1 MIDWLIVPPRR
12 IYSSPSQLWSYLS
25 PCHLT
30 HLWYLLQN
38 NGHESKMFHRAFITY
53 KIATFQPHL
62 NLPSS
67 ILPFSHMPSYS
78 QPPIQIW
85 WSTVSRQRKAQYLER
100 GTLAVRGCICLLG
113 WVNLLRPKTAVAL
126 TCLIYDHATHFDE
139 EVADVWL
146 KLQKHRWINLA
157 FLCGRYTAEVFVI
170 YTAAGQLSCC
180 NLWRLEYYGSCKSPP
195 SYGRF

>member
-78 QPPIQIW
+78 QPPNQIW

-100 GTLAVRGCICLLG
+100 GTLAVRRCISPRLG
-113 WVNLLRPKTAVAL
+113 LPTETGNSRCIDLPYLRSCNTFRWRGGWRMAQTTKTQM
-126 TCLIYDHATHFDE
+126 D
-139 EVADVWL
+139 
-146 KLQKHRWINLA
+146 
-157 FLCGRYTAEVFVI
+157 
-170 YTAAGQLSCC
+170 
-180 NLWRLEYYGSCKSPP
+180 
-195 SYGRF
+195 